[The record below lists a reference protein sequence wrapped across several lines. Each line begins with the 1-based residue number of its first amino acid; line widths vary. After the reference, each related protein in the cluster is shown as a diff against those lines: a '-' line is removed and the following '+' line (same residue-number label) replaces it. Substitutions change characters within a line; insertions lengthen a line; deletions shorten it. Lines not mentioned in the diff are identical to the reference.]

1 MEDYLLANVDVIL
14 GFAVVILTIF
24 YRFEFP
30 PILGFLV
37 TGMLIGPYGLG
48 ILSGGEIDM
57 TSELG
62 VVFLLFTIGVDL
74 SLNDLWKMKKA
85 IMGGGVLQI
94 LFTTTLA
101 FIICTWIG
109 FSSATSIFIGL
120 LISLSSTAIVL
131 KVFQDKNEV
140 DTPHGKTSLAILIF
154 QDLAIVPLILIT
166 PILAGSSI
174 SFDGA
179 FSNIFFKG
187 SLIIFVFILSSRF
200 LVPWI
205 FYCVGRTGSKQLF
218 LVSVVFIC
226 LSAAVFTS
234 SIGLSLAL
242 GAFLAGIVISGS
254 QYSHQAMGNIL
265 PLKDMFM
272 SFFFVS
278 IGMLLNISYLLD
290 HLPLLALAAVA
301 LIIIKSIAGMLITI
315 ILGYPL
321 RTTIITGLALSQV
334 GEFSFVLSKLGLEY
348 SLLSKETYQAFL
360 AVSIITMGVT
370 PFLINASYR
379 PAEFFVKKASDSV
392 YGMKLVRGFC
402 SGSFEWKECVEPE
415 IKDHLIM
422 VGFGFSGK
430 TISKAAKAAG
440 IPYII
445 LETNPDIVK
454 QEKTKGERIQYG
466 DATFGAVQEHAGI
479 RNARVLITGISDSV
493 ATRKIVEKAKE
504 LNPNIYVIAKVRNLQ
519 EMKHLHHLG
528 ADEIIPEEYETSVE
542 IFVRLLEKYLV
553 PRENIEKMVN
563 DLRANGYRRLRKLSV
578 DQDTDNEF
586 SIKDELP
593 GVEIQVLKV
602 GKGSGFDGKT
612 LAEMEFR
619 KKHGVTV
626 LSVRRG
632 SEMIHTPEGDFLLKA
647 KDACVLLGKP
657 ESLLNVR
664 KLFESITGEVRPS
677 FQSGSKIELIPKPD
691 SFPHN

>member
-1 MEDYLLANVDVIL
+1 MEDYLLANVNVIL

-48 ILSGGEIDM
+48 ILSGGDNVDM

-74 SLNDLWKMKKA
+74 SLHELWKMKKA
-85 IMGGGVLQI
+85 VLAGGTLQI
-94 LFTTTLA
+94 LFTTVLA
-101 FIICTWIG
+101 FIVCTRIG
-109 FSSATSIFIGL
+109 FSAATSVFIGF

-179 FSNIFFKG
+179 FSSIFFKG
-187 SLIIFVFILSSRF
+187 SLIIFFFILSAK
-200 LVPWI
+200 LIVPGI
-205 FYCVGRTGSKQLF
+205 FYYVGRTGSKQLF
-218 LVSVVFIC
+218 LGSVVFVC
-226 LSAAVFTS
+226 LSAAVFTYR
-234 SIGLSLAL
+234 IGLSLAL
-242 GAFLAGIVISGS
+242 GAFLAGIIISGS
-254 QYSHQAMGNIL
+254 QYSQQAMGNIL

-278 IGMLLNISYLLD
+278 IGMLLDLSYLLE
-290 HLPLLALAAVA
+290 HLPLLILAAVA
-301 LIIIKSIAGMLITI
+301 LIIIKSIAGVLITI

-334 GEFSFVLSKLGLEY
+334 GEFSFVLSKLGVEY
-348 SLLSKETYQAFL
+348 TLLSDDIYQAFL
-360 AVSIITMGVT
+360 AVSIITMGIT
-370 PFLINASYR
+370 PFLINASYK
-379 PAEFFVKKASDSV
+379 PADFIVKKASETV
-392 YGMKLVRGFC
+392 FGMKLVQGFC
-402 SGSFEWKECVEPE
+402 SGSLEEKKCVEPDMR
-415 IKDHLIM
+415 DHLIV

-454 QEKTKGERIQYG
+454 REKTKGEQIQYG
-466 DATFGAVQEHAGI
+466 DATLGAVLEHAGI
-479 RNARVLITGISDSV
+479 KNARVIVVGISDAA

-504 LNPNIYVIAKVRNLQ
+504 LNPNICVIAKVRDLQ
-519 EMKHLHHLG
+519 EMKRLNALG

-542 IFVRLLEKYLV
+542 IFVRLMEKYLV
-553 PRENIEKMVN
+553 PKENIEKMVS

-578 DQDTDNEF
+578 DPGNNIGF

-593 GVEIQVLKV
+593 GVDIQVLKV
-602 GKGSGFDGKT
+602 GSGSSFDGKT

-632 SEMIHTPEGDFLLKA
+632 SNIIHTPEGSFLLQA

-657 ESLLNVR
+657 ENLLNVR
-664 KLFESITGEVRPS
+664 KFFENVTG
-677 FQSGSKIELIPKPD
+677 
-691 SFPHN
+691 